1 MDGTKTPRY
10 ISDIAIKDGKIAK
23 ISGLK
28 RSSAAR
34 ELDASGLIVAPGFVD
49 LHTHY
54 DAQIQWDP
62 YCTMSG
68 WHGVTSVAIGNCG
81 FGLAPCHEK
90 DRERAM
96 LSLTRTEAIPINA
109 MKAGVSWDWESFP
122 EFLATLARIPKGVNV
137 TTGVPLTPLYGW
149 VMGWEE
155 AKKRRPTEAELK
167 EMCRL
172 INEAMDAGASG
183 WSAQVGGVDSPQ
195 RDYDGSPLI
204 TDLLTDE
211 EILTFAKVLADRD
224 EGFIELSYRQ
234 VGEGGILDEG
244 PVRKMFERVA
254 EASRRPILYQQV
266 EPKNEHMPRLKWVE
280 DCINR
285 GLRVYAQ
292 GFTSRSGLEMTFK
305 EWNLFDDSPTWRAVT
320 IGTPEERKQ
329 KMQDQEH
336 RQRMREE
343 WDGGAIRPGSNMVG
357 SLEGLL
363 VAEVANPEF
372 EEFEGM
378 TGKQIAEKTG
388 KHVVDAILDLV
399 VADDLNTEFSIQLAD
414 PSGRL
419 ECTTQIANSP
429 YAIGGVSD
437 GGAHVKFYVAGSFP
451 TDMLVW
457 LVRDEGAVSL
467 EDAHYKLSYF
477 PAFCAGIK
485 DRGYLRE
492 GLAAD
497 IVVYNLEDLSLKP
510 TEVLHDLPGDEWR
523 RVQRADGYRWTLV
536 NGQITFENGKP
547 TGELPGTL
555 LRNGGG

>member
-1 MDGTKTPRY
+1 
-10 ISDIAIKDGKIAK
+10 
-23 ISGLK
+23 
-28 RSSAAR
+28 
-34 ELDASGLIVAPGFVD
+34 
-49 LHTHY
+49 
-54 DAQIQWDP
+54 
-62 YCTMSG
+62 
-68 WHGVTSVAIGNCG
+68 
-81 FGLAPCHEK
+81 
-90 DRERAM
+90 
-96 LSLTRTEAIPINA
+96 
-109 MKAGVSWDWESFP
+109 
-122 EFLATLARIPKGVNV
+122 
-137 TTGVPLTPLYGW
+137 
-149 VMGWEE
+149 
-155 AKKRRPTEAELK
+155 
-167 EMCRL
+167 
-172 INEAMDAGASG
+172 
-183 WSAQVGGVDSPQ
+183 
-195 RDYDGSPLI
+195 
-204 TDLLTDE
+204 
-211 EILTFAKVLADRD
+211 
-224 EGFIELSYRQ
+224 
-234 VGEGGILDEG
+234 
-244 PVRKMFERVA
+244 
-254 EASRRPILYQQV
+254 
-266 EPKNEHMPRLKWVE
+266 MPRLKWVE

-329 KMQDQEH
+329 KMQNQEH

-357 SLEGLL
+357 SLDGLL
-363 VAEVANPEF
+363 VAEVASPEF

-388 KHVVDAILDLV
+388 KHIVDAILDLV
-399 VADDLNTEFSIQLAD
+399 VADGLDTEFSIQLAD

-419 ECTTQIANSP
+419 ECTTAIANSP

-457 LVRDEGAVSL
+457 LVRDEGTVSL